1 MSAELRVRVRCVVVC
16 KPSGSQDHINGNA
29 GLKALFPKSKALELV
44 QTVSF
49 GSTINDGVLEKG
61 AASTWDI
68 DCRLNRTAATDVVCV
83 LGILKL
89 ERGSALVEQQAGVIV
104 AFVEVL
110 ENAGENLRV
119 SEEAITC
126 Q

>member
-1 MSAELRVRVRCVVVC
+1 M
-16 KPSGSQDHINGNA
+16 G
-29 GLKALFPKSKALELV
+29 
-44 QTVSF
+44 
-49 GSTINDGVLEKG
+49 
-61 AASTWDI
+61 
-68 DCRLNRTAATDVVCV
+68 V

-119 SEEAITC
+119 SEEVITC
-126 Q
+126 QSSSRITLGTVLILVRQRHPLRRTLVELAFESSGEEGGQRQDIFMSCKDARLMTHH